1 MAKLWSRMLRFSAI
15 ISSSLA
21 VSSVASVLTR
31 WNGNRAMQACE
42 SKVAEVRKALE
53 PLSDV
58 GIVERV
64 RASGAGGYLNNE
76 TGRLDC
82 KITITVTVAGRS
94 AEKHY
99 PEIQRLVEPAGT
111 TGVSLRFEPS
121 EA

>member
-15 ISSSLA
+15 IPSSLA

-42 SKVAEVRKALE
+42 SIVAEVRKALE

-64 RASGAGGYLNNE
+64 RASGAGGYVNNE
-76 TGRLDC
+76 TGCLVT
-82 KITITVTVAGRS
+82 KVTITVTVAGRPS
-94 AEKHY
+94 EKLY
-99 PEIQRLVEPAGT
+99 LEIQRLVEQAGT
-111 TGVSLRFEPS
+111 TSVSLRFEHS
-121 EA
+121 GA